1 MSEEL
6 EAKVTREGAV
16 TFVVRV
22 SPRARRD
29 SIEGVAAGA
38 LRVRVAAPPLEDRAN
53 EALRRLLAERLNI
66 ARTAVRIV
74 GGEHSR
80 LKRVEVRGTNL
91 DRVLELAKASSP

>member
-6 EAKVTREGAV
+6 EARLTREGAV
-16 TFVVRV
+16 TFAVRV

-29 SIEGVAAGA
+29 SIEGVAGGA

-91 DRVLELAKASSP
+91 ERVFDLAKASSP